1 MLFPFGQLQG
11 NYLYFE
17 IMDLREKMISV
28 TKKLKEHEGMQMI
41 YFISIG
47 NDCFY
52 WIIKGELDM
61 ELAIF

>member
-1 MLFPFGQLQG
+1 
-11 NYLYFE
+11 
-17 IMDLREKMISV
+17 
-28 TKKLKEHEGMQMI
+28 MQMI